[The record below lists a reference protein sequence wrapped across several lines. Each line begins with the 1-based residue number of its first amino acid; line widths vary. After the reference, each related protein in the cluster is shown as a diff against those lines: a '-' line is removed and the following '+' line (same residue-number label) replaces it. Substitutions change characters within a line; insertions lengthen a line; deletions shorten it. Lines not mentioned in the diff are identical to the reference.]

1 MAKKILKYYGRT
13 EEELRK
19 MSIKEFADLT
29 NARVRRTL
37 LRGFNEY
44 QKALL
49 KKVKLNDNN
58 LKTHCRNMVIIPEM
72 IGASIKV
79 YNGRE
84 YFPVVITVDML
95 GHYLGEFVMTRK
107 RVTHNA
113 PGIGATRSSASASVR

>member
-13 EEELRK
+13 EEELK
-19 MSIKEFADLT
+19 KLSIKEFAEIT

-49 KKVKLNDNN
+49 RKVKLNDNN

-72 IGASIKV
+72 IGASVKV
-79 YNGRE
+79 YNGKE
-84 YFPVVITVDML
+84 YAPVVITVDML

-107 RVTHNA
+107 KVAHNA